1 MVRERE
7 CMLRP
12 SYPELYWGDQVPEQF
27 PKSNVIVSVCD
38 TPKVGDLVEWLSE
51 GSYWTAKVTKLL
63 SEDMVKVNI

>member
-1 MVRERE
+1 
-7 CMLRP
+7 MLRP

-38 TPKVGDLVEWLSE
+38 TLKVGDLVEWLSE